1 MSMGAKQNSLL
12 ILDIYGFRGKQ
23 LSRTA
28 VEVLKSED
36 TSTFEGALYDKACQ
50 LKNFFDHS

>member
-1 MSMGAKQNSLL
+1 VLAISSLH
-12 ILDIYGFRGKQ
+12 ILEIYGFRGKH

-36 TSTFEGALYDKACQ
+36 TSTFEGALYEKACQ